1 MKITPFLAVT
11 GVLLLFA
18 LSFLIQ
24 LAIAKWRY
32 EKKQAAQR
40 LEDAQRKRSH
50 D

>member
-11 GVLLLFA
+11 GFLLFLA

-32 EKKQAAQR
+32 EKKQAAKR
-40 LEDAQRKRSH
+40 LEAAERKRSP
-50 D
+50 

>member
-32 EKKQAAQR
+32 EKKPAAKR
-40 LEDAQRKRSH
+40 LEAAERKRNP
-50 D
+50 

>member
-18 LSFLIQ
+18 LSFLVQ

-32 EKKQAAQR
+32 EKRQAEKR
-40 LEDAQRKRSH
+40 LEAAQRKRTP
-50 D
+50 

>member
-32 EKKQAAQR
+32 EKRQKEKR
-40 LEDAQRKRSH
+40 LEAAQRKRAP
-50 D
+50 

>member
-1 MKITPFLAVT
+1 MKFTPFLAVT

-32 EKKQAAQR
+32 EKKQAAKR
-40 LEDAQRKRSH
+40 LAEAERKRSV
-50 D
+50 

>member
-32 EKKQAAQR
+32 EKKQKEKR
-40 LEDAQRKRSH
+40 LEAAQRKRSS
-50 D
+50 